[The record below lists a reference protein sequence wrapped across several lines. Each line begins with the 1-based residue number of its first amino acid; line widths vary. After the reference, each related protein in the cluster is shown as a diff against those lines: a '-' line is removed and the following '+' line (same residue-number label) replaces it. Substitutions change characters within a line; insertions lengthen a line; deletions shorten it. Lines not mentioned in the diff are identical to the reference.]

1 MEYETVLGTVGV
13 GSDCRSVDGL
23 GAGAADGM
31 AGGLVLFR
39 ADARAIAVVRKP
51 AMGTA
56 LVLAVR
62 SGRWPGSCL
71 DGGNRAGDQILL
83 YVRVGGDSDAVSG
96 FDRLSGVWNRL
107 EFL

>member
-31 AGGLVLFR
+31 AGSLVLFH
-39 ADARAIAVVRKP
+39 ADARAIAVEWKS

-62 SGRWPGSCL
+62 SGRRSGGRLGS
-71 DGGNRAGDQILL
+71 GNVAGDQILL
-83 YVRVGGDSDAVSG
+83 SA
-96 FDRLSGVWNRL
+96 
-107 EFL
+107 